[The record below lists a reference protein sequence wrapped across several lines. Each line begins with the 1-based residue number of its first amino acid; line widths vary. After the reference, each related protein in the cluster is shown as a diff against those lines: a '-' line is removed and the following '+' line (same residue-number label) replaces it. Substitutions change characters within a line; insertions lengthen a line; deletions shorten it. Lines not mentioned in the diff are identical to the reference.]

1 VQQFA
6 GTVEEFFIKNLENVQ
21 GDERDIILV
30 STVYGP
36 GKDGNVRQNFGLM
49 SREVGWRRLNVLVT
63 RAKLSTRV
71 FTSLRPE
78 DIKVTDTSS
87 KGPRAFRD
95 YLTYALGAAEADN
108 DAGGIPD
115 SDFEVFVAER
125 LEAAG
130 YEVIPQVGVDQF
142 RIDLG
147 VHAGMAAASS
157 PASNAMVPR
166 STPT

>member
-6 GTVEEFFIKNLENVQ
+6 GTVGKFFIKNLENVQ

-49 SREVGWRRLNVLVT
+49 SREVGWRRLSVLVT

-87 KGPRAFRD
+87 KGRARSGYDLCPGRSRGRQRCRRHSRQRFRGFRGR
-95 YLTYALGAAEADN
+95 AS
-108 DAGGIPD
+108 GG
-115 SDFEVFVAER
+115 SR
-125 LEAAG
+125 L
-130 YEVIPQVGVDQF
+130 
-142 RIDLG
+142 
-147 VHAGMAAASS
+147 
-157 PASNAMVPR
+157 
-166 STPT
+166 